1 MPHIHAPGLVL
12 RFDPQA
18 LADNGATFAGGDDIE
33 LNGPQYFVCVE
44 ANPKDALWLPLFA
57 GPAPGRK
64 GIAATAKTGHL
75 TWTKHSSF
83 YHSGQL
89 CRVAHKAATKASEA
103 GRDMST
109 PKTPNRL
116 AVAQIPPRAE
126 LPADEKFRPM
136 AGNVAIR

>member
-18 LADNGATFAGGDDIE
+18 LADSGATFAGGEGVE
-33 LNGPQYFVCVE
+33 LAGPQYFVCVD

-57 GPAPGRK
+57 GPGPGRK

-75 TWTKHSSF
+75 SWTKHSSF
-83 YHSGQL
+83 FHAGQL
-89 CRVAHKAATKASEA
+89 CRVSHKGAQKASEV
-103 GRDMST
+103 GRDMTS

-116 AVAQIPPRAE
+116 AVAQLPPRAE
-126 LPADEKFRPM
+126 LPPEAAFRPM
-136 AGNVAIR
+136 AGNVVIR